1 MALTGSSLSV
11 ARPGHGAARGHG
23 PGRDHPTEFGVSR
36 DYPRF
41 KKQAVKMFHYQ
52 LRKVAMRIDSTLKF
66 YFILS
71 LDFFP
76 LSNINIRKCIKG
88 QIFKNKTDILI
99 IKFWH

>member
-1 MALTGSSLSV
+1 M
-11 ARPGHGAARGHG
+11 ARPGHGAARGHS

-71 LDFFP
+71 LDFF
-76 LSNINIRKCIKG
+76 LCQIILENALKGRFLKIN
-88 QIFKNKTDILI
+88 LI
-99 IKFWH
+99 Y